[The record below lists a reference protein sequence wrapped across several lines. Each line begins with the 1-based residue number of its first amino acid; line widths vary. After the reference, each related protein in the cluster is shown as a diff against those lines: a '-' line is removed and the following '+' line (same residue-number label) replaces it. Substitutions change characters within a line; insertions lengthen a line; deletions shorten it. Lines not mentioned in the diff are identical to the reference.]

1 LKGRGYG
8 RKEKGRKG
16 SEVDQKGQKRV
27 NGKRKRSKLT
37 RGEKGEGTTKQ
48 GRVKSERTG
57 AEGRKRKGREKR
69 LFFPIFQL
77 DRQFGSKRDLLS

>member
-1 LKGRGYG
+1 MKGRGYG

-16 SEVDQKGQKRV
+16 REVDQKGQKRV

-48 GRVKSERTG
+48 GRVKREGAG

-69 LFFPIFQL
+69 LFSPYFSLITSLGQNEIF
-77 DRQFGSKRDLLS
+77 